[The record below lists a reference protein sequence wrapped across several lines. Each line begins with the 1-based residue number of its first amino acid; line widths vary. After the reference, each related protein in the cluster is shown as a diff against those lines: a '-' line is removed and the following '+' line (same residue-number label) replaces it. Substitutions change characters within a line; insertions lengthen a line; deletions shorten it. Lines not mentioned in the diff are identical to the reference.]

1 MFYKRRSVVHLI
13 IIQDDLDSKIRL
25 AESPEMSIRCSSGS
39 SIITSTSP
47 LSSKPSSAGGGAPT
61 PEWDNNFMDWVTYE
75 KVKCQSYSRR
85 LAYLLFVVDFL
96 LTEYFRG
103 TAYSGTQG
111 QKLQTCRSSLR
122 TSLRRTMLPKRR
134 LGKELRSPKK
144 EES

>member
-1 MFYKRRSVVHLI
+1 MLYERRSNIHLM

-39 SIITSTSP
+39 SIITSTST

-111 QKLQTCRSSLR
+111 QKLQTCRSCPR

-134 LGKELRSPKK
+134 LGKGLRNPRK